1 MDSLDKNEYL
11 FREKPGRLIKGL
23 VHEKH
28 FRLLIEVSN
37 IRSTKVI
44 YALEGYLVNGRCIKD
59 VCADYGITTSYFSSV
74 LRRIQEISSCV
85 YFMMPY
91 YKV

>member
-1 MDSLDKNEYL
+1 M
-11 FREKPGRLIKGL
+11 KGV

-37 IRSTKVI
+37 IRSIKVI
-44 YALEGYLVNGRCIKD
+44 FALEDYLVNGRSVKD
-59 VCADYGITTSYFSSV
+59 VCADYGVTSSYFSTV
-74 LRRIQEISSCV
+74 LRRMQKVSLCV
-85 YFMMPY
+85 YCMMPY